1 MKFLCDGSVQSLK
14 IGLFYTTA
22 VHNLWE
28 RTLRAELLLL
38 SSDGN
43 YRECSNQSLNC
54 LKIEHNLIDLA
65 SENTSIT
72 NALNPCESKCIRF
85 HKNVILTISIR
96 LSSRKSVKRGDYLG
110 LIVPPRERGFEDAL
124 PVMYTGSEYKTPLV
138 ALPPGSFVPSGE
150 FNCSVINA
158 MSILCQLG
166 QTANSCII
174 FGPHTIT
181 LYYIIFNSLIYY
193 LLNISMIYCNLHC
206 MSQSDVCINAS
217 DVTSN

>member
-28 RTLRAELLLL
+28 KTLKAELLLL

-54 LKIEHNLIDLA
+54 LKMEHNLTELA
-65 SENTSIT
+65 SDNTNVT
-72 NALNPCESKCIRF
+72 NALNPCRSECMRF

-96 LSSRKSVKRGDYLG
+96 LSSRKSVKRGDYFG
-110 LIVPPRERGFEDAL
+110 LVVPPREQRFEDAL
-124 PVMYTGSEYKTPLV
+124 PIIYIGSEYETPLV

-150 FNCSVINA
+150 FSVINA

-166 QTANSCII
+166 QTARYCII
-174 FGPHTIT
+174 LGVDTIT
-181 LYYIIFNSLIYY
+181 LYYIILNLLIYY
-193 LLNISMIYCNLHC
+193 YY
-206 MSQSDVCINAS
+206 
-217 DVTSN
+217 T